1 MFPLQDNTPRRH
13 FPFVN
18 YSIIAFTIY
27 IFFLQVTAPSF
38 EKFIDAYAFI
48 PAAFKISNSSTY
60 PPVIYSIFLHGGFF
74 HIISNLWFLRVFGDN
89 VEDVFGHVKYLLF
102 YILGGVV
109 AVFAQ
114 YMVAP
119 HVTVPLVGA
128 SGAISAVAGAYF
140 VYFRNSRVQSLV
152 TLVFFWTVVD
162 LSAAVVLG
170 YWFLVQVV
178 SGLGSLAMVSD
189 ANEGGVAFFAH
200 VGGFAFGYLTARL
213 FGRGRLAQPV

>member
-1 MFPLQDNTPRRH
+1 MFPLQDNTPRKH

-18 YSIIAFTIY
+18 YAIIALTIY
-27 IFFLQVTAPSF
+27 IFFLQLTAPDF
-38 EKFIDAYAFI
+38 ERFVNVYGFI
-48 PAAFKISNSSTY
+48 PAAFKFSNPSTY
-60 PPVIYSIFLHGGFF
+60 PPVLYSMFLHGGFF

-89 VEDVFGHVKYLLF
+89 VEDVFGHIKYLLF

-109 AVFAQ
+109 AVLAQ

-140 VYFRNSRVQSLV
+140 VYFKNSRVKSLV
-152 TLVFFWTVVD
+152 TLVFFWTVID

-170 YWFLVQVV
+170 YWFIVQVV
-178 SGLGSLAMVSD
+178 SGLGSLTMVGD

-200 VGGFAFGYLTARL
+200 VGGFAFGYLTARVL
-213 FGRGRLAQPV
+213 GMGRSAQSA